1 MVDADTSHTTFNRS
15 VGLYWNMAPV
25 NPVASRTAGQTTSFS
40 GTPFTA
46 MWHTVKQWFDGTFG
60 LRLLD
65 SWASSSYRRLA
76 DGDGRP

>member
-1 MVDADTSHTTFNRS
+1 
-15 VGLYWNMAPV
+15 MAPV
-25 NPVASRTAGQTTSFS
+25 NPVASRTAGQPTCVS

-46 MWHTVKQWFDGTFG
+46 MWHTLKQWFDGTFG

-65 SWASSSYRRLA
+65 AESLSYRRLA